1 MPVCLT
7 CFAYLCGAVDDNII
21 IRFYDMLDHILFDVN
36 PCDTDEKTR
45 PKKKDLKMPKIV
57 LIINELKF

>member
-1 MPVCLT
+1 M
-7 CFAYLCGAVDDNII
+7 DDNII

-45 PKKKDLKMPKIV
+45 PKKRPEDAE
-57 LIINELKF
+57 NSFNYQ

>member
-45 PKKKDLKMPKIV
+45 QKKRPEDAETSF
-57 LIINELKF
+57 NYQ